1 MKCSPMIV
9 YKYIFFVLA
18 VSFMSCKNEP
28 KIPIQHESL
37 SLSSYSKYSQLL
49 KEAYLEDDYYTA
61 GIQLAN
67 LKVDKARVF
76 KELNK
81 GIRNN
86 PEKCYGLYDP
96 YRALLIMGHQT
107 NIVKVDSLEF
117 IKTINLCFELLG
129 SDSYGIYFEKRRLEY
144 EDRIGNRPDVD
155 STKLNM
161 QLIKEFEQIRND
173 DQSIRLA
180 MNNVSDG
187 RKYATMLEKRNYVD
201 SVNLVKVVD
210 ILREHGCPGPESIG
224 YGTGQTLWLVLHH
237 QVDLGVR
244 DKYESLVAEN
254 MGDGALEV
262 YRWRSQNIRDEMAT
276 GGSN

>member
-1 MKCSPMIV
+1 M
-9 YKYIFFVLA
+9 
-18 VSFMSCKNEP
+18 
-28 KIPIQHESL
+28 
-37 SLSSYSKYSQLL
+37 
-49 KEAYLEDDYYTA
+49 
-61 GIQLAN
+61 
-67 LKVDKARVF
+67 
-76 KELNK
+76 
-81 GIRNN
+81 
-86 PEKCYGLYDP
+86 
-96 YRALLIMGHQT
+96 
-107 NIVKVDSLEF
+107 
-117 IKTINLCFELLG
+117 
-129 SDSYGIYFEKRRLEY
+129 
-144 EDRIGNRPDVD
+144 
-155 STKLNM
+155 
-161 QLIKEFEQIRND
+161 IKEFEQIRND

-201 SVNLVKVVD
+201 SVNLVKIVY
-210 ILREHGCPGPESIG
+210 ILREHGWPVPESIG